1 MNGKEQF
8 YDTVIRK
15 DFASDE
21 ENSYSYDLI
30 LRESRKTASWRMPL
44 YSIRVSMT
52 DSNGVSSSADVTDA
66 FADASRATRFYDM
79 LVRNMATPIDLP
91 YVLEDETG

>member
-1 MNGKEQF
+1 
-8 YDTVIRK
+8 
-15 DFASDE
+15 
-21 ENSYSYDLI
+21 
-30 LRESRKTASWRMPL
+30 
-44 YSIRVSMT
+44 MT